1 MTSPASSPA
10 SQDHVLQGK
19 RVLVTR
25 AREQASDL
33 ERQLQAI
40 GAVPL
45 AFPTIRIVP
54 PTDDY
59 AALDAA
65 LRQLQAFDWAVFTSV
80 NGVKHVWQRLDALGL
95 STADT
100 AHLRLAAIG
109 PATARALTAKG
120 LEIAVMPPH
129 YVAESLL
136 DAIPAPAGQRFLLAR
151 ADIARDALRVGLQA
165 AGAEVAEVPAY
176 HTVQVEPTPE
186 DWAAL
191 DHGVDIM
198 TFTASSTVHH
208 FVAQVGHER
217 LQILAQHALVAAI
230 GPITAETAR
239 DLGLRVDVV
248 ADRYTIEG
256 LVDAMGNACQA

>member
-1 MTSPASSPA
+1 MNSPVSSSPTQA
-10 SQDHVLQGK
+10 HTLQGK

-33 ERQLQAI
+33 ERQLHAV

-45 AFPTIRIVP
+45 TFPTIRIVP

-59 AALDAA
+59 AAMDAA
-65 LRQLQAFDWAVFTSV
+65 LRQLQTFDWAVFTSV
-80 NGVKHVWQRLDALGL
+80 NGVKHVWQRLATLGL
-95 STADT
+95 NTADT
-100 AHLRLAAIG
+100 THLQLAAIG
-109 PATARALTAKG
+109 PATAKALTAKG

-136 DAIPAPAGQRFLLAR
+136 EAIPSPAGQRFLLPR
-151 ADIARDALRVGLQA
+151 ADIARDALRTGLQA
-165 AGAEVAEVPAY
+165 AGAEVVEVPAY

-217 LQILAQHALVAAI
+217 LQDLAQHALVAAI

-239 DLGLRVDVV
+239 SLGLRVDVV

-256 LVDAMGNACQA
+256 LVDAIVNAG